1 MSPSTIYFKLYFLF
15 FIFQKGISC
24 LSELIKSCCFLDCG
38 SRVSEECAKY
48 LIGEQVDWF
57 GLNKDAYS
65 WVFNKESEEFKLLEN
80 VMNYIGKDI
89 EYYKS
94 LNSIN
99 NMNENNQNKTFVILT
114 GEPNNYL
121 TKNDFLKH
129 HPEYEV
135 TGSWKKVQIVFTNDL
150 NSNTGKMKQARAK
163 GIEIRVY

>member
-1 MSPSTIYFKLYFLF
+1 MITSCNLSNEDSIFLF
-15 FIFQKGISC
+15 KSFKSKLNASLVDKSNLIVADAPGMETAGIV
-24 LSELIKSCCFLDCG
+24 I
-38 SRVSEECAKY
+38 
-48 LIGEQVDWF
+48 IP
-57 GLNKDAYS
+57 YS
-65 WVFNKESEEFKLLEN
+65 F
-80 VMNYIGKDI
+80 
-89 EYYKS
+89 
-94 LNSIN
+94 N